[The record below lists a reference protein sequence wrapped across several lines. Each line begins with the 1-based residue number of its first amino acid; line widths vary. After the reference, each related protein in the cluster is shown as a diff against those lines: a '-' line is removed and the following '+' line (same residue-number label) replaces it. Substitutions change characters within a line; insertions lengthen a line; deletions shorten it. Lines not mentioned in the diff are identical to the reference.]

1 MKKFSLLIIALIII
15 SLSLTLFSCS
25 EEDGLESIS
34 DTDTGIES
42 GEIEGEEHLS
52 PDTSTVIF
60 PDSEKTESE
69 TESEE
74 PTEAPTSAPTETES
88 EEITTETE
96 AETETEPLVSL
107 KYTSYGNGTCGVSG
121 IGNYP
126 DVYVIIPEKSPEGDV
141 VTAIEDKAFLGNPTI
156 KAVHIPSTVMSVG
169 KMAFGNCSSLIY
181 ISVDAENKMFTDENG
196 ILYSKDKTRLY
207 AFPSANQAAEISISA
222 SLIEISDM
230 AFFYTPSLKQIKY
243 AGTLEEWSKIKIGE
257 KNYGLYS
264 ASIIFAVM
272 N

>member
-1 MKKFSLLIIALIII
+1 MKKLSLLIIALLIL
-15 SLSLTLFSCS
+15 SLSLTFFSCS
-25 EEDGLESIS
+25 EEDGPESMSDS
-34 DTDTGIES
+34 DTEIES
-42 GEIEGEEHLS
+42 GVLEGEEHLS

-60 PDSEKTESE
+60 PDAENTE
-69 TESEE
+69 TEMATEE
-74 PTEAPTSAPTETES
+74 PTEAPTSAPTEVVS

-96 AETETEPLVSL
+96 TEPPASL

-141 VTAIEDKAFLGNPTI
+141 VTAIEDKAFLDNSVI

-169 KMAFGNCSSLIY
+169 KMAFANCSSLIY
-181 ISVDAENKMFTDENG
+181 ISVDSENKMFTDENG
-196 ILYSKDKTRLY
+196 ILYSKDKTKLY
-207 AFPSANQAAEISISA
+207 AFPSANQASEISISA
-222 SLIEISDM
+222 KLAEIADM
-230 AFFYTPSLKQIKY
+230 AFLSTPSLKQIKY
-243 AGTLEEWSKIKIGE
+243 AGTLEDWSRIKVGE